1 MWKVIVH
8 LGSIL
13 ILLGSVAISAEKKD
27 PDSAEVHNL
36 ARQMLAQAK
45 ILPIQS
51 KVLEITGVTRGVQG
65 LLKDLGAKVREHE
78 ISIELAADVMFDF
91 NKYDIKPEAAQ
102 TLQKVAQVIQGY
114 DKAPIVIGGH
124 TDSVGSDQH
133 NLKLSDQRAM
143 SVKTWLVQNGKIS
156 GGRIST
162 KGWGETKPVASN
174 TKPDGSDDPEGRQK
188 NRRVEIVIKTQG
200 AKS

>member
-1 MWKVIVH
+1 MWRVIVSVSFIS
-8 LGSIL
+8 LIGSL
-13 ILLGSVAISAEKKD
+13 ATAAEKKD
-27 PDSAEVHNL
+27 PDSPEVQNL
-36 ARQMLAQAK
+36 ARQLLPHAK

-114 DKAPIVIGGH
+114 NKAPIVIEGH

-133 NLKLSDQRAM
+133 NLKLSEQRAM
-143 SVKTWLVQNGKIS
+143 SVKTWLVQNGKIL

-162 KGWGETKPVASN
+162 KGSGETKPVASN

>member
-1 MWKVIVH
+1 MLRVIVSVSF
-8 LGSIL
+8 LFLIGSL
-13 ILLGSVAISAEKKD
+13 ASAAEKKD
-27 PDSAEVHNL
+27 PDSPEVQNL
-36 ARQMLAQAK
+36 ARQLLPHAK

-51 KVLEITGVTRGVQG
+51 KVLEITGVTRGVEG

-114 DKAPIVIGGH
+114 DKGPIVIGGH

-143 SVKTWLVQNGKIS
+143 SVKTWLVQNGKIPAA
-156 GGRIST
+156 RIST
-162 KGWGETKPVASN
+162 KGWGETKPVAPNS
-174 TKPDGSDDPEGRQK
+174 KPDGSDDPEGRQK
-188 NRRVEIVIKTQG
+188 NRRVEIVIKTM
-200 AKS
+200 